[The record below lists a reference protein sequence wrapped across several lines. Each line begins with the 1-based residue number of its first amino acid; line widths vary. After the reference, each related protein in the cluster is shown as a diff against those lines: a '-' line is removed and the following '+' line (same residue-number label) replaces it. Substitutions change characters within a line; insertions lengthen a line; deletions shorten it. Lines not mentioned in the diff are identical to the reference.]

1 MILIDT
7 SVWIDY
13 FRNGATADAVDVLL
27 RNNSIC
33 VNDLI
38 LAELLPSIILRG
50 EDELRGLLLS
60 IPRLQLQI
68 DWNELV
74 YMQSQNLQHGINKVG
89 IPDLI
94 IAQNA
99 IQNNVKLFTCDK
111 HFSLMQESF
120 PLSVF
125 KGE

>member
-13 FRNGATADAVDVLL
+13 FRNGSTADAVDVLL

-33 VNDLI
+33 VNDII
-38 LAELLPSIILRG
+38 LAELLPSINLRG
-50 EDELRGLLLS
+50 EDELRELLLS

-68 DWNELV
+68 DWNELI
-74 YMQSQNLQHGINKVG
+74 YMQSQNLQQGLNKVG
-89 IPDLI
+89 LPDLM

-111 HFSLMQESF
+111 HFLLMQEFF
-120 PLSVF
+120 PLDIF
-125 KGE
+125 RAE